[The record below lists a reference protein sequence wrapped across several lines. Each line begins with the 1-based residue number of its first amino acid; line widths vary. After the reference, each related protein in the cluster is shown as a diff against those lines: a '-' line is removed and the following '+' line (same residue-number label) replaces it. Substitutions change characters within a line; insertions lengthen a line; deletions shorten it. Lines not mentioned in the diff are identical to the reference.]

1 MWSLKGHLERLGFGE
16 RQDFIVRFERE
27 LVVSDAEA
35 EADLGDTGREETAG
49 GPHQPERASV
59 RDVAIASQ
67 GGFCL

>member
-1 MWSLKGHLERLGFGE
+1 MERLGFGE

-27 LVVSDAEA
+27 PTVTDAEA
-35 EADLGDTGREETAG
+35 EADLGDMGREERRG

-59 RDVAIASQ
+59 WDVAIASQ